1 MSQGK
6 RTVIV
11 QGREIGGNDPLI
23 CTPLIGMN
31 TEQILTELKKILP
44 KMPDLIEW
52 RADFF
57 ESLHDTE
64 AVLHSASKIREAA
77 GNIPILFTI
86 RSHKEGGQSIAIEE
100 QAKIQLIH
108 DVCKSNQ
115 VDLLDYELSNEPE
128 DIQYIRQVSREY
140 GVYLV
145 LSYHNFGATPEQSY
159 IVEKLREAKTHGADI
174 AKVAVMPTSTED
186 VLILLNATHD
196 AKKVLQIPIV
206 TMSMGG
212 LGAITRMAGC
222 FFGSD
227 ITFAIGEKSSA
238 PGQIPIEDLRSTIQI
253 MQKSMGNG

>member
-1 MSQGK
+1 MNQMK

-64 AVLHSASKIREAA
+64 AVLHTASKIREAA
-77 GNIPILFTI
+77 GKIPILFTI
-86 RSHKEGGQSIAIEE
+86 RSYKEGGQPISLEE
-100 QAKIQLIH
+100 QFKIQLISE
-108 DVCKSNQ
+108 VCKSKQ
-115 VDLLDYELSNEPE
+115 VDLIDYEVSNEIE
-128 DIQYIRQVSREY
+128 DIRYVRQVSKDY
-140 GVYLV
+140 GVYMI
-145 LSYHNFGATPEQSY
+145 LSYHNFDSTPERSF
-159 IVEKLREAKTHGADI
+159 IVDILSQAETHGADI

-196 AKKVLQIPIV
+196 AKKVLQIPMV

-212 LGAITRMAGC
+212 FGAITRMAGC
-222 FFGSD
+222 FFGSN

-238 PGQIPIEDLRSTIQI
+238 PGQIPIEDLRSAIQI